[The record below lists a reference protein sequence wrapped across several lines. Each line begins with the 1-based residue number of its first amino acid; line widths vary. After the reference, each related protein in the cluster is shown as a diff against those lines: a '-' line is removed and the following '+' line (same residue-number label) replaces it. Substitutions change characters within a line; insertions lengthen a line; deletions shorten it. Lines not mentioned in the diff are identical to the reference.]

1 VVNYDSVSIKF
12 NKGKKYINLSNR
24 RLTIM
29 KLFFAMDY
37 VRSYLSVF
45 SFLCLVTLAEAQTYG
60 EFDVRR
66 GISPFLLGSVRTQL
80 DSSIQLVQNGEMNYK
95 GRTEVDYAYYGLTD
109 RLYNLEGVTFK
120 SVQLTYVSDTLIR
133 VMFYNHYS
141 ARLFPD
147 HNKRGRNEYRKLGFV
162 LTTKWQRAGSQKI
175 FTQSPDKL
183 IVSRGF
189 QWETD
194 TVRMKLALYVDR
206 TKIQPLTD
214 VSVTWEL
221 PRYD

>member
-1 VVNYDSVSIKF
+1 MYLLL
-12 NKGKKYINLSNR
+12 KY
-24 RLTIM
+24 
-29 KLFFAMDY
+29 
-37 VRSYLSVF
+37 F
-45 SFLCLVTLAEAQTYG
+45 SFFLVFCISLSCKAQSLG
-60 EFDVRR
+60 EIDIHKGVA
-66 GISPFLLGSVRTQL
+66 PFYLGSVRTQL
-80 DSSIQLVQNGEMNYK
+80 DSSIHLVQNGELDYK
-95 GRTEVDYAYYGLTD
+95 GRKELNYAYYGLND
-109 RLYNLEGVTFK
+109 HPYNLEGVYLK
-120 SVQLTYVSDTLIR
+120 AVQLTYVSDTLIR
-133 VMFYNHYS
+133 VMFFNLYS

-147 HNKRGRNEYRKLGFV
+147 HNKRGRNDYRKLGYV
-162 LTTKWQRAGSQKI
+162 LTTKWQRTGSQKI

-221 PRYD
+221 PGYD

>member
-1 VVNYDSVSIKF
+1 MYLFLKYVIISSVLFISLGIDAQPL
-12 NKGKKYINLSNR
+12 GK
-24 RLTIM
+24 M
-29 KLFFAMDY
+29 
-37 VRSYLSVF
+37 
-45 SFLCLVTLAEAQTYG
+45 
-60 EFDVRR
+60 DVRR
-66 GISPFLLGSVRTQL
+66 GVAPFLLGSVRTQL

-109 RLYNLEGVTFK
+109 RPYDLEGVTFK
-120 SVQLTYVSDTLIR
+120 SVQLTYVSDTLMR

-147 HNKRGRNEYRKLGFV
+147 HNKIGRNEYRKLGFV

-175 FTQSPDKL
+175 FTQSPEKL

-194 TVRMKLALYVDR
+194 IVRMKLALYVDR